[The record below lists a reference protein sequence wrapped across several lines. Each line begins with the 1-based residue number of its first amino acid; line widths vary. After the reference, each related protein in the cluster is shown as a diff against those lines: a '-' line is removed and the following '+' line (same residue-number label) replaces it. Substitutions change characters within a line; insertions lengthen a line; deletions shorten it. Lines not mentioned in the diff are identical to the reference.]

1 MIADQIEVLK
11 ETLEETLLK
20 ETRYTN
26 LAKTERILSLAT
38 GTFLL
43 FKGLTNAFSHPIISS
58 AELFVGFGLM
68 QRGISGYCPIAEKLE
83 NGDLES
89 EQILLIESN

>member
-1 MIADQIEVLK
+1 MLTDQIEEIK
-11 ETLEETLLK
+11 ETLEETLLQ
-20 ETRYTN
+20 ENIYTN
-26 LAKTERILSLAT
+26 LAKTERILSIAT

-83 NGDLES
+83 REALNA
-89 EQILLIESN
+89 EQILLIESD